1 MEKKKRTQPKPTHNQ
16 RLGKWGEDAAWR
28 YLQEQGVEMLAAN
41 VRTQYGEIDL
51 IGSDGGTL
59 VFFEVKTRRTKAYGY
74 PEQSVDKRKQ
84 EHMLNSALDYLQ
96 SHPEIEG
103 DWRID
108 VLALEKEAR
117 QDLKVTWFKN
127 AVSG

>member
-1 MEKKKRTQPKPTHNQ
+1 MEKKERTQPKPGRNQ

-28 YLQEQGVEMLAAN
+28 YLEEQGVEMLAAN

-51 IGSDGGTL
+51 IGREGGAL
-59 VFFEVKTRRTKAYGY
+59 VFFEVKTRRTKTYGF

-96 SHPEIEG
+96 SHPELEG
-103 DWRID
+103 EWRID
-108 VLALEKEAR
+108 VLALEKESH